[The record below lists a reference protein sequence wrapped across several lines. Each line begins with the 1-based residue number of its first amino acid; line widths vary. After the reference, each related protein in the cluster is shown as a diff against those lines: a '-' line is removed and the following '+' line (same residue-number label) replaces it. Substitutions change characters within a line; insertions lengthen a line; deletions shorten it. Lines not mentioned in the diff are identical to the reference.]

1 MSRTAEERIELEVHL
16 VHLGQHRHR
25 GGGGVD
31 AAAGLGLR
39 HPLHPV
45 DAALKFQ
52 PGVGPV
58 PLDGEADLLD
68 AAQLGLVHRVHLH
81 LPAAG
86 VGVHG
91 VHAEQGVGEQGRLL
105 PAHAGPDLHD
115 HVLVIVGI
123 PGQQEHLDLLL
134 QPGHVLLGLVELLLG
149 QLLHVRVAHQRLGV
163 RQILPAALV
172 GPVGSDHRLQLPLL
186 LVELRHQGG
195 VVIGLRR
202 AKPGLHIRVVEI
214 QRA

>member
-1 MSRTAEERIELEVHL
+1 MVKQISLMPPNSVSFTESTSTFQRRASAYMEYMRNREWAYMEYMRNREWANRAASSPPTPARISTITFLSSFGSRGSRSTLISSSSRAMSSL
-16 VHLGQHRHR
+16 
-25 GGGGVD
+25 
-31 AAAGLGLR
+31 
-39 HPLHPV
+39 
-45 DAALKFQ
+45 
-52 PGVGPV
+52 
-58 PLDGEADLLD
+58 
-68 AAQLGLVHRVHLH
+68 
-81 LPAAG
+81 
-86 VGVHG
+86 
-91 VHAEQGVGEQGRLL
+91 
-105 PAHAGPDLHD
+105 
-115 HVLVIVGI
+115 GI